1 MTIVA
6 ALDESNRAPTV
17 LAEASSLASDLGE
30 PLHAL
35 HVLRR
40 ERLTEILEKEVEG
53 QAHTENYEVKR
64 VGQDIVETA
73 VANEAV
79 THDADDIESVVE
91 VGDPSE
97 EVRAYAE
104 DVDARCVVVG
114 GRRRTPTGK
123 ALFGSV
129 TQRVMLTAS
138 VPVLNVPTPN
148 R

>member
-6 ALDESNRAPTV
+6 ALDDSNRAPTV

-40 ERLTEILEKEVEG
+40 ARLTEVLEKEVEG
-53 QAHTENYEVKR
+53 QDHTENYEVKR
-64 VGQDIVETA
+64 VGRDVVETA
-73 VANEAV
+73 AANGDVA
-79 THDADDIESVVE
+79 HDVDDVETVVRI
-91 VGDPSE
+91 GDPSE
-97 EVRAYAE
+97 EVRAYAD

-114 GRRRTPTGK
+114 GRRRSPTGK

-138 VPVLNVPTPN
+138 VPVLNVPTET